1 MQILIPTNKAGG
13 IELQRPERRTEDPEE
28 RLQPGSCQVAALV
41 HFQHFQGTGSSQ
53 WISFFLHF
61 FKILNL
67 QKSNDH
73 TLNPKLLNNL
83 TQR

>member
-13 IELQRPERRTEDPEE
+13 IELQRPERGTEDPEE
-28 RLQPGSCQVAALV
+28 GLQAGCCQVAALV
-41 HFQHFQGTGSSQ
+41 HFQHLQGTGSSQ
-53 WISFFLHF
+53 WISFFSTLF
-61 FKILNL
+61 QNF
-67 QKSNDH
+67 DH